1 MRPVAEGA
9 LQGMLAVA
17 QRDVASFGNLDFFGR
32 KSSTLVRSVA
42 KRLFRGTATRTP
54 KVFAGL
60 RLENGGGL
68 GGNDG
73 IFAHILRFL
82 NDEQS
87 ADDDPQRKL

>member
-9 LQGMLAVA
+9 LPGMLAAA
-17 QRDVASFGNLDFFGR
+17 QGDVTSFGNLDFFGR

-73 IFAHILRFL
+73 VFAHILRFL
-82 NDEQS
+82 NDEPS
-87 ADDDPQRKL
+87 ADDPQRKL

>member
-1 MRPVAEGA
+1 MRSVAEGA

-42 KRLFRGTATRTP
+42 KRLFRRTATRTP
-54 KVFAGL
+54 PVFAGFQ
-60 RLENGGGL
+60 LENGGGL

-73 IFAHILRFL
+73 VFAHILRFL

-87 ADDDPQRKL
+87 AGDDPQRKL